1 MLQQK
6 VASFISPKATVYKW
20 EIFRI
25 PRAPKKTVKPAA
37 ISIEDN
43 QENMH
48 MVIVKSRLKKFMLI
62 CYNAAACKTCHK
74 ISKIQTWP
82 NWSIVIPSNNNKNN
96 IDDQYRGG
104 M

>member
-1 MLQQK
+1 MGNFPHTK
-6 VASFISPKATVYKW
+6 GST
-20 EIFRI
+20 
-25 PRAPKKTVKPAA
+25 KKTVKPAA

-48 MVIVKSRLKKFMLI
+48 MVIVKSRLKKIMLI

-82 NWSIVIPSNNNKNN
+82 NWSIVIHSNNNKNN